1 MYVVYFCFLIRS
13 QHAAHTVV
21 CKKPSPAE
29 ISTARKTATVRGLA
43 RKKWFNLMIVT
54 TTINRENK
62 IANNDSSI
70 ILLKSNSLPC
80 HCLHTTLPRR
90 VCSLLPVD
98 GGQSVQSHVI
108 RASRFAHALPP
119 HGASASQRT
128 HRVIISILHTISVT
142 SSRCRAQHN
151 ISLQRTSAHTRRRQ
165 ARDTHIIST
174 SHARTPE
181 NAHSPTRRK
190 HTPSWSSKLF
200 VYRVRAC
207 AFMRDDPE
215 AHRRSRLRRQG
226 RRDGGACVAEFAV
239 LVMLC
244 VCVCASASA
253 WAYHVGWFYLSLL
266 FCWTPL
272 PSPPSPLPAEPSPAS
287 LRRIGSAINV
297 PLASKQALL

>member
-1 MYVVYFCFLIRS
+1 MPLSAHHFTTSCVFPPACRRRPERAITRHPRVTFRARS
-13 QHAAHTVV
+13 
-21 CKKPSPAE
+21 
-29 ISTARKTATVRGLA
+29 
-43 RKKWFNLMIVT
+43 
-54 TTINRENK
+54 
-62 IANNDSSI
+62 
-70 ILLKSNSLPC
+70 
-80 HCLHTTLPRR
+80 
-90 VCSLLPVD
+90 
-98 GGQSVQSHVI
+98 
-108 RASRFAHALPP
+108 PP

-128 HRVIISILHTISVT
+128 QRVIISILHTISVT

-190 HTPSWSSKLF
+190 HAPSWSSKLF

-244 VCVCASASA
+244 VCVCARARLLEHIMS
-253 WAYHVGWFYLSLL
+253 GDFIYLYCFVERRCRLHL
-266 FCWTPL
+266 
-272 PSPPSPLPAEPSPAS
+272 PPSPQSRARQVCAAS
-287 LRRIGSAINV
+287 DPR
-297 PLASKQALL
+297 